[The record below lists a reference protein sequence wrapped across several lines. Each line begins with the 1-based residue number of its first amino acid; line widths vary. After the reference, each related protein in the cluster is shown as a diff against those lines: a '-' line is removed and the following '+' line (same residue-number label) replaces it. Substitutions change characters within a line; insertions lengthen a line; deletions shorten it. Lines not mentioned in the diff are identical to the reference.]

1 VPTRSMFEIRS
12 SGVRKPKLRLVS
24 DRVLTKADFKKIAK
38 AVGEQ
43 PFSAQKIAFIAARA
57 ARRTEAVETY
67 WNGKETRNTAKPGD
81 LIVTS
86 LTRRKTVLRD
96 KAGNPN
102 TYVIKEKSF
111 ARLYAP
117 VRGKN
122 RMGRFYRAKSIVS
135 AIPLS
140 GGFDILAPWGER
152 ERAPKGYLLLN
163 GKEVYGNNAGTF
175 TATYESVDPPKPRG
189 RRRAAK

>member
-1 VPTRSMFEIRS
+1 MFEIRS
-12 SGVRKPKLRLVS
+12 SGIRKPKLRLVS
-24 DRVLTKADFKKIAK
+24 DRVLTKADFKNIAK

-43 PFSAQKIAFIAARA
+43 PFAAQKIAFVAART
-57 ARRTEAVETY
+57 ARRIEDVETY

-86 LTRRKTVLRD
+86 LTRRKSVLRD

-102 TYVIKEKSF
+102 IYVIREKSF

-140 GGFDILAPWGER
+140 GGFDILAPWGKR

-175 TATYESVDPPKPRG
+175 VATYDVVDPPKG
-189 RRRAAK
+189 RARRAAR